1 MYVQVTLQA
10 IAAVP
15 AVLIIG
21 VLYVGARNVW
31 YSISSRKL
39 EPTALVHANIRAS
52 VREIER
58 LLVSS
63 KGFTASNY
71 SISNNSNNNDDALL
85 LPHTASEHEHERKT
99 SDIRE
104 QHHQQ
109 QLRQQQYSS
118 SSSNSNS
125 VLDAAETGCLLLQ
138 LHSLQLLLHQN
149 ASRFDTRTRQ
159 RLLDDMRDLTKSD
172 FTVAQQIAT
181 LQRMVRTYSFL
192 QQHREGRR
200 VPINIRL

>member
-1 MYVQVTLQA
+1 M
-10 IAAVP
+10 
-15 AVLIIG
+15 
-21 VLYVGARNVW
+21 LYIGARNVW

-63 KGFTASNY
+63 KGFSASNY
-71 SISNNSNNNDDALL
+71 ISKSSNSNDAALM
-85 LPHTASEHEHERKT
+85 PHTAGEHER
-99 SDIRE
+99 DINTNE
-104 QHHQQ
+104 QQHQQ
-109 QLRQQQYSS
+109 QVLVQQQHS
-118 SSSNSNS
+118 SSSNNM
-125 VLDAAETGCLLLQ
+125 LNAAETGCLLLQ

-159 RLLDDMRDLTKSD
+159 RLLDDLRDLTKSD
-172 FTVAQQIAT
+172 FTVSQQIAT
-181 LQRMVRTYSFL
+181 LQRMIRTYSFL

>member
-1 MYVQVTLQA
+1 
-10 IAAVP
+10 
-15 AVLIIG
+15 

-63 KGFTASNY
+63 KGFATSNY
-71 SISNNSNNNDDALL
+71 SSISNNSNNNGDDALL
-85 LPHTASEHEHERKT
+85 LPHTTSEHKHERKT
-99 SDIRE
+99 SE
-104 QHHQQ
+104 QHHHHQQ
-109 QLRQQQYSS
+109 QHQQPLLQQQHYSS

-125 VLDAAETGCLLLQ
+125 MLDAAETGCLLLQ

-172 FTVAQQIAT
+172 FKVAQQIAT
-181 LQRMVRTYSFL
+181 LQRMIRTYSFL